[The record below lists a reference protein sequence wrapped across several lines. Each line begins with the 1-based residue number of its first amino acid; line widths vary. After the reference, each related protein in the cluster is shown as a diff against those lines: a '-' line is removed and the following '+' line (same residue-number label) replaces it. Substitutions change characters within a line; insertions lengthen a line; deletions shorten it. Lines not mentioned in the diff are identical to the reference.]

1 MTQRLI
7 ELLHRMQHNPNY
19 LSPSAYDT
27 AWLAWLYPQARG
39 WLLAAQHPDGSWGA
53 ELEYYHDRVIS
64 TLAAINAI
72 AATSGNVH
80 ELKQIEKGIRY
91 LERAIPLLSQDVF
104 ETIGFELILP
114 RLVKTGQALGLK
126 LDRVETLIEP
136 QLPLYHQKLA
146 LIPKAMIYSPHLAVA
161 HSLEFLSF
169 EELDRAAIPPLRT
182 ANGSIHN
189 SPAATAFVEIAGG
202 GSLEGWAYLDDLIER
217 YGGYAPSFAPFEL
230 FEIIWTLHHLSLTVD
245 LPTLEPVIHPLL
257 DTLSQAWT
265 ERGVGFSTT
274 FVADPDDSSVA
285 LRIFNKLGIYKDP
298 AVLEVY
304 EVGDHFECMPF
315 ERNLSLDAHIHI
327 IHALKTAPDFPR
339 RDEMLLKALNIL
351 GRDLT
356 TEYIVDKWHTS
367 PYYSTSHAI
376 IGLTGLSDRII
387 PKQIAWLLK
396 TQRADGS
403 WTFYPNLPGAAI
415 EETAYALLALMAVR
429 EKKGDISLSVIERGI
444 RYLETHY
451 TTAEALPSLWIHKC
465 LYNPYHIVESVV
477 LSALDKYKSMVKPT
491 RRPRLITDLTH
502 LSLQKL
508 RAEPLAQ
515 KAIIRPSSTSGI

>member
-1 MTQRLI
+1 MTYRLI
-7 ELLHRMQHNPNY
+7 ELLHRIQQNPNY

-27 AWLAWLYPQARG
+27 AWLAWLYPEART
-39 WLLAAQHPDGSWGA
+39 WLLAAQRPDGSWGA

-72 AATSGNVH
+72 AATSGNAY
-80 ELKQIEKGIRY
+80 ELKQTERGIRY
-91 LERAIPLLSQDVF
+91 LEGAIPQLSQDVF
-104 ETIGFELILP
+104 ETIGFELLLP

-126 LDRVETLIEP
+126 LSRVEALIES
-136 QLPLYHQKLA
+136 QMPLYYQKLA

-169 EELDRAAIPPLRT
+169 DELDRAAIPPLRT

-189 SPAATAFVEIAGG
+189 SPAATAFVEIAES
-202 GSLEGWAYLDDLIER
+202 GSIEGRAYLDGLIER
-217 YGGYAPSFAPFEL
+217 YRGYAPSFAPFEL
-230 FEIIWTLHHLSLTVD
+230 FEIIWTLHHLTLTVD
-245 LPTLEPVIHPLL
+245 LTMLEPAINPLL
-257 DTLSQAWT
+257 DTLMHAWT

-298 AVLEVY
+298 AVLEWY
-304 EVGDHFECMPF
+304 EVGDHFECMPL

-339 RDEMLLKALNIL
+339 REELLLKALNIL

-356 TEYIVDKWHTS
+356 TEYIVDKWHVS

-376 IGLTGLSDRII
+376 IGLTGLSDPII

-396 TQRADGS
+396 TQRPDGS
-403 WTFYPNLPGAAI
+403 WTFYPNLPGAAV
-415 EETAYALLALMAVR
+415 EETAYALLALMVVR
-429 EKKGDISLSVIERGI
+429 EKRGNIPLRVIERGI
-444 RYLETHY
+444 HYLEKHY
-451 TTAEALPSLWIHKC
+451 TVAEALPSLWIHKC

-477 LSALDKYKSMVKPT
+477 LSALDKYRNIVKPT
-491 RRPRLITDLTH
+491 RPPRLITDLSS
-502 LSLQKL
+502 LSLIKL
-508 RAEPLAQ
+508 RSESLMAGQ
-515 KAIIRPSSTSGI
+515 S